1 MISAEMKANGK
12 QEIKELVVV
21 SIRSTWKVASAAKPF
36 FAIR

>member
-1 MISAEMKANGK
+1 MIFAEMKANGK
-12 QEIKELVVV
+12 QEIKEPVVV